1 MKKLLALLL
10 GALLVLSVGAVAEE
24 GHTVAYLSASTTTPF
39 WNWVETGITDA
50 CAERGWELIVYNSA
64 EDSATQLKNT
74 QNAITRGVDAI
85 IISPVDSASC
95 PAVLDEAESYGI
107 PVVIC
112 DIGTEEG
119 TYLSFIMT
127 PNYNGSYEVGAY
139 LGQYLKDNGLS
150 GTICMI
156 DVPLSRIN
164 GQLRYE
170 GFATALKEYGFSVD
184 QVLESETFTLD
195 EADGQARNLITA
207 HSDIVAIY
215 AAHSQAT
222 LGVVAAIEDLGLDG
236 KILVCSLESDTE
248 TADYLQS
255 GKVLVC
261 GAQQAK
267 KMGRES
273 LYVLDDS
280 FAGKEIS
287 DTIEI
292 PTFTLTSE
300 NVMNYL
306 DVIDKDICGLE

>member
-222 LGVVAAIEDLGLDG
+222 SVAGAIAGVVRDRGRAELQAIGAGAVNQATKAVAIARGYLALDG
-236 KILVCSLESDTE
+236 IDVVC
-248 TADYLQS
+248 
-255 GKVLVC
+255 V
-261 GAQQAK
+261 
-267 KMGRES
+267 
-273 LYVLDDS
+273 
-280 FAGKEIS
+280 
-287 DTIEI
+287 
-292 PTFTLTSE
+292 PTFAVVEIGDQERTAIRFIVE
-300 NVMNYL
+300 PR
-306 DVIDKDICGLE
+306 